1 MRDINE
7 LNRHPF
13 NDSNS
18 DIKCYSHRTQKQ
30 KINFDIY
37 GSPHT
42 ESKGLFFLYKNDSLS
57 LICLCSIIYAAV
69 YLKIPTQAFK
79 QEIIEGGWIKEKMK
93 EKKSDDKPWID
104 SSVH

>member
-18 DIKCYSHRTQKQ
+18 DIKCYSHHTQKQ
-30 KINFDIY
+30 KTNFDIY

-42 ESKGLFFLYKNDSLS
+42 ESKGLFFLYTNNNLF
-57 LICLCSIIYAAV
+57 LICFCSIIYEAV

-79 QEIIEGGWIKEKMK
+79 QEISERGWIKENME
-93 EKKSDDKPWID
+93 EKKNADKPWID